1 MAKGYMQNYVIDYQ
15 EIFALIA
22 KLNTVR
28 VLLSI
33 IAKLDW
39 LLYQLDVK
47 NAFLNENLRK
57 RSTWI
62 YM

>member
-62 YM
+62 SR